1 MMARSVV
8 IVGAGPAG
16 MSAALEA
23 QARGAR
29 VTVVDEAARPGGQI
43 YRQAHAALK
52 GGEFVDAAERARKER
67 LIGSFEH
74 ALDRVEYRAGT
85 SAFALF
91 KTGELHIA
99 TGTRTEVLKADAI
112 ILTTGVREIAVPFP
126 GWTTPGVMYA
136 GGVQALL
143 KSQSVLAGRRVVVAG
158 VGPLPIVVAAQ
169 ILRAGGSVAALAT
182 LNSLVVAGWQL
193 PALWSGR
200 ELVREGLRYLAT
212 VIRARVP
219 RLASHV
225 PVRVNGREQVE
236 SVVLARVDRRGVV
249 VPHTE
254 REIACDVVAVNYGF
268 AANSELAAMAGV
280 ATHYDRPRGGWL
292 PVVDEFGRT
301 SVPGIFAAGDAAG
314 LRGALV
320 AEAEG
325 RISGAAAAADTEEIA
340 RLNSRAQ
347 LAGAF
352 ATRERLCAFQA
363 AMQSLLRVPAGLWR
377 LPTDDTIVCRCEN
390 VTLGALREAFATGHL
405 APNTIKRVTRAGMGW
420 CGGRT
425 CLHAV
430 SALAELHGAPAAAA
444 PMTPRPLVRPV
455 TLASLANQPAAGR
468 P

>member
-1 MMARSVV
+1 MARSVV

-16 MSAALEA
+16 MSAAIAA
-23 QARGAR
+23 QALGAQ

-52 GGEFVDAAERARKER
+52 GRDFADAAERARKER
-67 LIGSFEH
+67 LLGAFERV
-74 ALDRVEYRAGT
+74 LDRIEYRPGT

-91 KTGELHIA
+91 KSGELHVA
-99 TGTRTEVLKADAI
+99 SDTQTEILKAEAI
-112 ILTTGVREIAVPFP
+112 ILTSGVREIAIPFP

-136 GGVQALL
+136 GGAQALL
-143 KSQSVLAGRRVVVAG
+143 KSQSVLAGRHVVVAG
-158 VGPLPIVVAAQ
+158 AGPLPMVVAAQ

-182 LNSLVVAGWQL
+182 LHSLAVTGRKL
-193 PALWSGR
+193 PELWSGR

-212 VIRARVP
+212 VIRARVA
-219 RLASHV
+219 RLVSYV

-236 SVVLARVDRRGVV
+236 SVVLARVDRNGALA
-249 VPHTE
+249 PGSE
-254 REIACDVVAVNYGF
+254 REIACDLVAVNYGF
-268 AANSELAAMAGV
+268 AANSELAAVAGV
-280 ATHYDRPRGGWL
+280 AMRYDRPRGGWL
-292 PVVDEFGRT
+292 PVADEFGRT
-301 SVPGIFAAGDAAG
+301 SVPGIFVAGDTAG

-325 RISGAAAAADTEEIA
+325 QIVGAAAAVDAKVIA
-340 RLNSRAQ
+340 RGDFRAP
-347 LAGAF
+347 LGGAL
-352 ATRERLCAFQA
+352 ATRERLCAFQG
-363 AMQSLLRVPAGLWR
+363 AMQSLLQVPAGLWR

-390 VTLGALREAFATGHL
+390 VTLGALRDVFAVGHL

-430 SALAELHGAPAAAA
+430 SALAELHGAPSAAAI
-444 PMTPRPLVRPV
+444 MTPRPLVRPIA
-455 TLASLANQPAAGR
+455 LASLANQTASR